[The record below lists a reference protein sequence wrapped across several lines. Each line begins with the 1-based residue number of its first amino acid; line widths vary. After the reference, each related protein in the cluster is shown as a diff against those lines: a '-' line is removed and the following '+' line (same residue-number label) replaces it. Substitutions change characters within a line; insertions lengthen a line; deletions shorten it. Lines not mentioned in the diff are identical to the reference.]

1 MKRLSTFVL
10 VVALAAVGCKTPPPP
25 AAPESPVDLPGNW
38 TTRPGPEEFG
48 VTETWWQDFG
58 DPVLDQ
64 IVGEALA
71 NNPSLLEAEARVR
84 QAAAQAVIAGARL
97 SPFVGAGAQ
106 IGGSERFIGKSE
118 FAEPTLQSQSHGVS
132 LNFSWELDLW
142 ARIRSG
148 QAAAVAD
155 VEASRAF
162 YHGARLSLA
171 AQTAKAYLAVVESER
186 QVKVAEDNLASAE
199 GLLERIRD
207 RFREGL
213 RTALDLKFS
222 ETEVSSAAAQLTA
235 RRRVLDA
242 TKRQLETLL
251 ARYPDATLI
260 AAAGLPDAPPPVPT
274 GIPADVLARR
284 PDLVAAEKQ
293 YVAAFYRVAEAEKS
307 LYPRISLTGDAG
319 LASSALEDVV
329 AGDFGVWSLVG
340 SLTQPVFEGGRLRA
354 NIRGAKAREEERVAA
369 FANSVLRALAEV
381 EISLAAD
388 GFLARQ
394 ETEIAGLVEESQASV
409 DLSEERFLSGLASF
423 LGVLE
428 ARRRFF
434 VAQSEL
440 LRTRLDRLNSRID
453 LYVALGGGF
462 HRDRVTVVEEKAP

>member
-1 MKRLSTFVL
+1 MRHLPILFL
-10 VVALAAVGCKTPPPP
+10 VVAFAAVGCKTPPPP
-25 AAPESPVDLPGNW
+25 AAPGSPVDLPGNW
-38 TTRPGPEEFG
+38 TTRPAPEEFG

-97 SPFVGAGAQ
+97 SPFLGAGAQ
-106 IGGSERFIGKSE
+106 SGGSERFIGKSE
-118 FAEPTLQSQSHGVS
+118 FADPTVQAQSHGVA

-171 AQTAKAYLAVVESER
+171 AQTAKAYFTVVESAR
-186 QVKVAEDNLASAE
+186 QVKVAKDNLVSAE

-207 RFREGL
+207 RFGEGL

-222 ETEVSSAAAQLTA
+222 ESEVSSAAARLTA
-235 RRRVLDA
+235 RLRILDA
-242 TKRQLETLL
+242 SKRQLETLM
-251 ARYPDATLI
+251 ARYPDAMLT
-260 AAAGLPDAPPPVPT
+260 AAAKLPSAPPAVPT
-274 GIPADVLARR
+274 GIPADILSRR

-293 YVAAFYRVAEAEKS
+293 YVAAFYRVAAAEKS
-307 LYPRISLTGDAG
+307 LYPRISLTGEAG

-329 AGDFGVWSLVG
+329 SGNFGVWSLVG
-340 SLTQPVFEGGRLRA
+340 SLTQPIFEGGRLRA
-354 NIRGAKAREEERVAA
+354 NIRGAKAREDEQVAV

-388 GFLARQ
+388 GFLSRQ
-394 ETEIAGLVEESQASV
+394 EIEIAGLVEESQASV

-428 ARRRFF
+428 ARRRYFT
-434 VAQSEL
+434 AQSEL
-440 LRTRLDRLNSRID
+440 LRTQLDRLTSRID